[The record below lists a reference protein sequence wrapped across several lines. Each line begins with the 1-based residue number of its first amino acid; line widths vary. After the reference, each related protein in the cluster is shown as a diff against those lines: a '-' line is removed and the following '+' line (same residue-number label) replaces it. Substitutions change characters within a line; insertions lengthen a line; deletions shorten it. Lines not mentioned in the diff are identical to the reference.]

1 MTTYSHGDFHDF
13 NFSLDGIFW
22 DIDTFD
28 FNPLLDD
35 FATFYWHFYAREDYL
50 VYKYC
55 PWLTLSMNDKLKPE
69 ELKEVRNLKKE
80 MILLWY
86 DEIERI
92 FEEYKIKENI
102 KNEFIFK
109 LFCRVFLI
117 NNVIEYEPE
126 DKIKNYKFF
135 NYFLN
140 NKEKNIKDLLF
151 SSNIIFER

>member
-1 MTTYSHGDFHDF
+1 M
-13 NFSLDGIFW
+13 
-22 DIDTFD
+22 
-28 FNPLLDD
+28 
-35 FATFYWHFYAREDYL
+35 

-55 PWLTLSMNDKLKPE
+55 PWLTLYMNDKLKPE
-69 ELKEVRNLKKE
+69 ELKKVRNLKKE

-92 FEEYKIKENI
+92 FDEYKIKENI

>member
-1 MTTYSHGDFHDF
+1 MKK
-13 NFSLDGIFW
+13 I
-22 DIDTFD
+22 II
-28 FNPLLDD
+28 
-35 FATFYWHFYAREDYL
+35 
-50 VYKYC
+50 
-55 PWLTLSMNDKLKPE
+55 
-69 ELKEVRNLKKE
+69 KEICI
-80 MILLWY
+80 ILLLCIAVMLVFGIVFY
-86 DEIERI
+86 
-92 FEEYKIKENI
+92 EYIPISKVVPTKISYTIPENI